1 MVEGLAVKRI
11 KPVSRDMGERLARE
25 IKAVKYVECSVRSQK
40 QLKDVFDE
48 AICRG
53 QGVERLDAAV
63 GYRGHGV

>member
-48 AICRG
+48 AIY
-53 QGVERLDAAV
+53 AALEPAQPAESKN
-63 GYRGHGV
+63 RKCLLL